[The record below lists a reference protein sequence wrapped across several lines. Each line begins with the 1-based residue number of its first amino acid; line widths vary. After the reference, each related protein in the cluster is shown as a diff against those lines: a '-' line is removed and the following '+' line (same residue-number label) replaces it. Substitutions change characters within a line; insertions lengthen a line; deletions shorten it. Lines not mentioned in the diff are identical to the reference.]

1 MKLID
6 KDALIEA
13 IGEEPEV
20 WMPDDYA
27 QGLHDQWVYDL
38 GAINSLPE
46 IKSWSYWKGVAR
58 WTYDRPHHWFC
69 SSCKTMQGMTAR
81 IMNYC
86 PQCGA
91 RMEGGD
97 FD

>member
-1 MKLID
+1 MRLID

-20 WMPDDYA
+20 WIPDDYA
-27 QGLHDQWVYDL
+27 QGLHDQWVCDL
-38 GAINSLPE
+38 EAINSLPE
-46 IKSWSYWKGVAR
+46 INSWNRVAR

-69 SSCKTMQGMTAR
+69 SSCKTMQGLTAR
-81 IMNYC
+81 IMNFC

-91 RMEGGD
+91 KMEGGATE
-97 FD
+97 